1 MNRTYKLRELRNS
14 GAAYR
19 RFHSA
24 GLVAG
29 VHGVLVALMRHKV
42 FGGLIVLMGTA
53 GLIGGLITFWPR

>member
-1 MNRTYKLRELRNS
+1 VNRTYKLRKLRNS

-19 RFHSA
+19 RFHG
-24 GLVAG
+24 GLMANA
-29 VHGVLVALMRHKV
+29 HEVLVALMRHKV